1 MGSKIA
7 SENIK
12 LSENEIRPDNLHA
25 GTVKAIKA
33 DIKRLINKKENFV
46 LIDCPAC
53 GSNIYHK
60 KFAKYGMQFVECF
73 NCETFFTNPR
83 PTPKILN
90 WFYKNSVNYNYWD
103 KYVFPASEKIRREK
117 IIIPRVNLILD
128 ICRKFNIKADSLL
141 EVGAGHGTFCQ
152 EVLSRKIFKKVVAIE
167 PVISQAKTCVEKGI
181 KTINMP
187 VENVKFKRNEL
198 FNVIVNFEV
207 MEHLFSPKEF
217 ITKCRKFLKKNGLLI
232 FTLPNG
238 KGFDINLLGKISDSI
253 DHEHLN
259 YFNPRSIELLLNR
272 CGMQL
277 VQILTPGKLD
287 AELVRKKILSKEF
300 SIPENSFLN
309 DVLIVNWDR
318 YGNSFQTF
326 IANYG
331 LSSHMLIIAKK

>member
-1 MGSKIA
+1 MSKNN
-7 SENIK
+7 SRFFE
-12 LSENEIRPDNLHA
+12 EDIRPSNLMTGQMRA
-25 GTVKAIKA
+25 MAI
-33 DIKRLINKKENFV
+33 DVERLKSKKKEFV
-46 LIDCPAC
+46 VVACPAC
-53 GSNIYHK
+53 GSDIYRK
-60 KFAKYGMQFVECF
+60 KFTKYGMQFVECSE
-73 NCETFFTNPR
+73 CETFFTNPR
-83 PTPKILN
+83 PTPKILA
-90 WFYKNSVNYNYWD
+90 WFYKDSVNYDYWN
-103 KYVFPASEKIRREK
+103 KYIFPSSEKIRREK
-117 IIIPRVNLILD
+117 IIVPRVNLILD
-128 ICRKFNIKADSLL
+128 ICRKFNIKTDSLL

-152 EVLSRKIFKKVVAIE
+152 EVLSRKIFKRVVAIE

-181 KTINMP
+181 ETINMP

-217 ITKCRKFLKKNGLLI
+217 ITDCRKFLKNNGLLV

-300 SIPENSFLN
+300 SIPDNSFLN
-309 DVLIVNWDR
+309 DVLIDNWDR